1 MYVAVRSNKQFLF
14 FVFGQCFI
22 TTESKAEQKLVPGN
36 GVIAVMDLA
45 IWLLFFGL
53 FWEENEEF

>member
-1 MYVAVRSNKQFLF
+1 LNKLLIPQV
-14 FVFGQCFI
+14 VFGQCFI